1 MMAEEFVDELERSP
15 ELRRRLASAVVA
27 EIAAAPE
34 LRTALLRDVLT
45 REYLEEFRNEV
56 VNELRALRDEV
67 MAVSAGLA
75 DLRERLAGLE
85 ARMATKEE
93 LAKLR
98 AEMATK
104 DDLAKLREEIAELRG
119 RVSELSS
126 RIVGV
131 EGWLKISLVSIWLGF
146 LTLLIAWLF
155 PRLFG
160 G

>member
-1 MMAEEFVDELERSP
+1 M
-15 ELRRRLASAVVA
+15 A

-85 ARMATKEE
+85 ARMVTKEE

-119 RVSELSS
+119 RVSELNS

-131 EGWLKISLVSIWLGF
+131 EG
-146 LTLLIAWLF
+146 
-155 PRLFG
+155 
-160 G
+160 